1 MVEQNLSLAEKVKK
15 TSARWN
21 PLRKVDTLGQFDFN
35 TCIVMLDS
43 LETKSVKDITLADLK
58 SEEKFDVVTYSRL
71 TKALALAV
79 HEYTHFVDST
89 STLWGLRHLRMLHR
103 SFTCDMTDES
113 KFHVMRTCYTHLKRI
128 KLPDYYT
135 TVTKEFD
142 TARPWQWKATSGR
155 EFRYDGKP
163 GERPIFF
170 VRFFNENWEPI
181 VRSPISTVSLL
192 ETSAMAAEL
201 RATASLI
208 RRIQDDGER
217 AVQTKIFENETM
229 AYLYNE
235 NLTEYS
241 VCAHLVANRFNAS
254 EASLTFWAS
263 AIIARVV
270 LNSSQDVYKAVL
282 KNIKIFFDIVGLRNG
297 QPEAKAIRRG
307 LENCD
312 PGVLFYVLCLRMDR
326 NALDSVADFAMTLV
340 ATLMRF
346 GVHYNKDYVTTALAE
361 AENIME
367 EVRSSRFKTIVD
379 MAAAGF
385 ENLINTVSQY
395 GMMDLHKMNLP
406 PVLLG
411 DSTLHNFH
419 DVEHNCLNNFNVEDS
434 YFEML
439 DGQLQMES
447 FGDACI

>member
-1 MVEQNLSLAEKVKK
+1 MLNQNLSLAKKVKK

-21 PLRKVDTLGQFDFN
+21 PLRRVDTLGQFDFT

-43 LETKSVKDITLADLK
+43 LEAPSVKGISLADLK
-58 SEEKFDVVTYSRL
+58 SEVKIDLATYSRL
-71 TKALALAV
+71 TKVLSLAV

-103 SFTCDMTDES
+103 AFTCDITDES

-142 TARPWQWKATSGR
+142 TARPWQWRPTSGR

-163 GERPIFF
+163 SERPIFF
-170 VRFFNENWEPI
+170 IRFFNKNWEPI
-181 VRSPISTVSLL
+181 VRSPISTISLL
-192 ETSAMAAEL
+192 ETCAMAAEL
-201 RATASLI
+201 KATISLLT
-208 RRIQDDGER
+208 RIQDDDER
-217 AVQTKIFENETM
+217 TVQTKIFETETM

-254 EASLTFWAS
+254 EASFTFWAS

-270 LNSSQDVYKAVL
+270 LNSSQDVYRTVL
-282 KNIKIFFDIVGLRNG
+282 KNIKAFFDVVGLSNG
-297 QPEAKAIRRG
+297 KPEAKAIRRG

-312 PGVLFYVLCLRMDR
+312 PGVLFYVLCLTMDE
-326 NALDSVADFAMTLV
+326 NALDSVSDFAMSLV
-340 ATLMRF
+340 ATLIRF
-346 GVHYNKDYVTTALAE
+346 GVHYNKDYERTALEE
-361 AENIME
+361 AESIIQ
-367 EVRSSRFKTIVD
+367 EVSTSRVKTIAD
-379 MAAAGF
+379 LAAAGL
-385 ENLINTVSQY
+385 ENLTNMVGHY
-395 GMMDLHKMNLP
+395 GLMDLQKMNLP

-411 DSTLHNFH
+411 DSSIHNFH
-419 DVEHNCLNNFNVEDS
+419 NVEQNCLKNFDIEES
-434 YFEML
+434 YLEMF